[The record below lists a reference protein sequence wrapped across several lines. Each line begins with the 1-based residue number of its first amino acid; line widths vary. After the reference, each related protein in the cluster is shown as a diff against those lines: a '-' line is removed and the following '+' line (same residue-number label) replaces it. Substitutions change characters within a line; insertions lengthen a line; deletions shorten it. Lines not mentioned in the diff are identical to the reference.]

1 MTLALNQMLWLDGVF
16 LWTNRNSF
24 NINVSELC
32 IICNIQMAEIL
43 AARDRED
50 GKNVSLL

>member
-1 MTLALNQMLWLDGVF
+1 MTFALNQMLWLDGVF

-43 AARDRED
+43 AACDRED